1 MKVELKDAKV
11 EMEVGGGKGFL
22 YINGQRIPLPREVG
36 VSLIFG
42 EDTKAKPTTPPTK
55 GPGVAKAKVK
65 SRHGCQTPGSKEKL
79 SRSLKAYWRK
89 RKAEEKVA
97 AKATPAK
104 TTKKHL
110 NGKSH
115 LNGASLHIN

>member
-1 MKVELKDAKV
+1 MRVELKDAKV
-11 EMEVGGGKGFL
+11 EMEVGGGKSFL

-36 VSLIFG
+36 VALVFG
-42 EDTKAKPTTPPTK
+42 DDTRAKPPTPPTK
-55 GPGVAKAKVK
+55 GPGVVKAK

-89 RKAEEKVA
+89 RKAEEKAKVVA
-97 AKATPAK
+97 KS

-115 LNGASLHIN
+115 LNGASIHIN